1 MTTRDSKHD
10 TDSSLADGDGDAAAS
25 ARARLRGEPPA
36 TPRTD
41 DGGKDGALKALA
53 FALDKKGL
61 EPILLDVRE
70 LCSYCSYQLIVSGR
84 SERNVYAIC
93 DGIVAGLRDLG
104 IKAIGSEGKSGG
116 QWALLDFGDFL
127 VHVFHHP
134 IREHYDLE
142 GLWIDAPRVAI
153 DVPADARIPADQY

>member
-1 MTTRDSKHD
+1 VTTRDSKHD
-10 TDSSLADGDGDAAAS
+10 APMIPDDDTAAT

-41 DGGKDGALKALA
+41 DGGLDDALKAVG

-61 EPILLDVRE
+61 EPVLLDVRE
-70 LCSYCSYQLIVSGR
+70 LCSYCNYQLVVSGR
-84 SERNVYAIC
+84 SERQVSAIC
-93 DGIVAGLRDLG
+93 EGVVTGLKDVG
-104 IKAIGSEGKSGG
+104 IKAIGTEGKSSG

-142 GLWIDAPRVAI
+142 GLWIDAPRVEL
-153 DVPADARIPADQY
+153 DVPADARIPADEY